1 MENIKYAISNFNWS
15 KVSENRSVDGK
26 ANETLLHIFQ
36 NYIPNKKIKCD
47 YGQPPWIND
56 NIKVLWS
63 KDLN

>member
-15 KVSENRSVDGK
+15 KAFENRSVDGK

-47 YGQPPWIND
+47 YRQPP
-56 NIKVLWS
+56 
-63 KDLN
+63 